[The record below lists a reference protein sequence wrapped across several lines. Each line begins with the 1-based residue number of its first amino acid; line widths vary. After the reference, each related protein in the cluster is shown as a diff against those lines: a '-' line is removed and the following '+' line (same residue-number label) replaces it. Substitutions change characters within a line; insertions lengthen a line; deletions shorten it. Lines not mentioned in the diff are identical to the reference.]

1 MANSAAL
8 RYQHLWKTGRDL
20 ASSKYEPKFPPLLIP
35 ALTPL
40 LKTGVKRGSLIEIH
54 GLRSSGRSSFGNS
67 ILAAAAQAGETCAVI
82 DLFGTF
88 APARAAAAGVA
99 LDRLV
104 WIRCGSNAEHAL
116 RATDLLL
123 HAGGFGV
130 VLLDLCDAST
140 RMLNRIPLSYWYRFR
155 RAVEN
160 TTTIL
165 AVCADRPQAK
175 SCSSHSLELQQQSA
189 RWQGEAPFA
198 LLCRMDTWAT
208 HHSATLPPHS
218 VRIKA
223 VA

>member
-20 ASSKYEPKFPPLLIP
+20 ADLKYEPKFPPLLIP
-35 ALTPL
+35 ALTPVL
-40 LKTGVKRGSLIEIH
+40 ATGINRGSLIDIY

-67 ILAAAAQAGETCAVI
+67 ILTAATQAGETCAVI

-104 WIRCGSNAEHAL
+104 WIRCAGNAEHAL

-130 VLLDLCDAST
+130 VLLDLCDASP

-160 TTTIL
+160 TTTIV
-165 AVCADRPQAK
+165 AICADRPQAK
-175 SCSSHSLELQQQSA
+175 SCSAHSLELQRQHVH
-189 RWQGEAPFA
+189 WQGEAPFA
-198 LLCRMDTWAT
+198 LLRRLDTCAT
-208 HHSATLPPHS
+208 HQSPGLPPHS
-218 VRIKA
+218 ARIKA